1 MEAQRGS
8 QDLGHSARAQ
18 RGPTSQHQ
26 GRCSS
31 SPSSTRGGGSGRR
44 RHDKQ
49 VQVPRASPSGVARRG
64 R

>member
-31 SPSSTRGGGSGRR
+31 SPSSTRGSVRR
-44 RHDKQ
+44 RHHKQ
-49 VQVPRASPSGVARRG
+49 VQVPRAAPPGVARRG